1 MALLPLVKGRKGL
14 LLELLHLEEG
24 WDRAAV
30 GAPSPWEGWDGQ
42 QLVLHPLEG
51 ALGGL
56 ERGLMWNSR
65 PLGRVRGGAY
75 TSSGNSVGV
84 AIPQPRVAGE
94 ARYPG
99 YLPHQPCNAV
109 SVALSRRRY
118 PQRDFHGF
126 GTFDNF
132 PLRVTPTA
140 NRNSFRVALSFIIVP
155 RVEALRTSTL
165 GYEIAT
171 PTELPRVRTIH
182 SPHPTD
188 NHKPRPTNPSHPT
201 DNHAPRPTNP
211 SHPTDNHKPRP
222 TNPSHTTDNHTSR
235 PTNPS
240 DTTDNHSPRLPI
252 SVPPVTIATIILMT
266 SAKIMTIST
275 KFLMTYTNLLTI
287 SATLE
292 ATSTNFLTNSAGSYR
307 PKRVYV
313 LSETCVRAV

>member
-1 MALLPLVKGRKGL
+1 
-14 LLELLHLEEG
+14 
-24 WDRAAV
+24 
-30 GAPSPWEGWDGQ
+30 
-42 QLVLHPLEG
+42 
-51 ALGGL
+51 
-56 ERGLMWNSR
+56 MWNSR

-75 TSSGNSVGV
+75 TSCGNSVGV

-182 SPHPTD
+182 SPHTTD
-188 NHKPRPTNPSHPT
+188 THT
-201 DNHAPRPTNP
+201 
-211 SHPTDNHKPRP
+211 PRP
-222 TNPSHTTDNHTSR
+222 TNPSHTTDNPTPR
-235 PTNPS
+235 PTNPPH
-240 DTTDNHSPRLPI
+240 TTYNHAPRPTN
-252 SVPPVTIATIILMT
+252 PPHTPRTPT
-266 SAKIMTIST
+266 
-275 KFLMTYTNLLTI
+275 
-287 SATLE
+287 
-292 ATSTNFLTNSAGSYR
+292 R
-307 PKRVYV
+307 PDQPTRHTPRITTHPDRPTHRTPRITTRPDCPS
-313 LSETCVRAV
+313 LCTP

>member
-1 MALLPLVKGRKGL
+1 MGPQ
-14 LLELLHLEEG
+14 LELYPLEDG
-24 WDRAAV
+24 WE
-30 GAPSPWEGWDGQ
+30 GAPFRPGRTS
-42 QLVLHPLEG
+42 
-51 ALGGL
+51 
-56 ERGLMWNSR
+56 NSNA
-65 PLGRVRGGAY
+65 V
-75 TSSGNSVGV
+75 SV

-99 YLPHQPCNAV
+99 YPPHQPCNAV
-109 SVALSRRRY
+109 SVAFSRRRY

-182 SPHPTD
+182 SPFTTD

-201 DNHAPRPTNP
+201 DTHKLRPTNP
-211 SHPTDNHKPRP
+211 SHHTDSHKPRP
-222 TNPSHTTDNHTSR
+222 TNPSHTTDNHAPR
-235 PTNPS
+235 PTNPPHTTYNHAPRPTNPPHTTYNYAPQPTNPS
-240 DTTDNHSPRLPI
+240 HTTDSHTTLPTNPSHTTDNHTPLLPN
-252 SVPPVTIATIILMT
+252 SVRPVTISTFFLMT
-266 SAKIMTIST
+266 SMKIMTISAI
-275 KFLMTYTNLLTI
+275 FLMTSTNFLTT

-292 ATSTNFLTNSAGSYR
+292 TTSANFLTNSAGSYR

-313 LSETCVRAV
+313 PSETCIRAV